1 VSAKRVINTRHWND
15 DEVKNSQFEQTNAP
29 NIDAN
34 NPIKPH
40 SQHRKQRSHST
51 VERAN
56 LCNTSKADLLRSTWQ
71 NQSSQIEIR
80 RMCELSVVMP
90 VFNGKVEYL
99 EQAFR
104 SVVAQTFVDFEFLI
118 VDDGSTDADVRQH
131 LDRLVATHP
140 NSRSAVRL
148 IRFAENRGIVA
159 ALNEGI
165 RQSTGS
171 VSLFVGR
178 SYLSYTNVCLW

>member
-1 VSAKRVINTRHWND
+1 
-15 DEVKNSQFEQTNAP
+15 
-29 NIDAN
+29 
-34 NPIKPH
+34 
-40 SQHRKQRSHST
+40 
-51 VERAN
+51 
-56 LCNTSKADLLRSTWQ
+56 
-71 NQSSQIEIR
+71 
-80 RMCELSVVMP
+80 MCELSVVMP